1 MGRKIIRIC
10 SKNMNIEKE
19 FINKLI
25 PKMENLHKEITN
37 NKEKIKIEYI
47 TECENKRKIY
57 KIIKR
62 KKKIRYFK
70 GFTTKGVHKR

>member
-10 SKNMNIEKE
+10 SKNMNIEKK

-47 TECENKRKIY
+47 TECENK
-57 KIIKR
+57 
-62 KKKIRYFK
+62 KKNI
-70 GFTTKGVHKR
+70 